1 MKGLEWWKRV
11 VFYQICPRS
20 FADSNGDGI
29 GDLNGIIQ
37 HLDYLQ
43 DLGIDAIWMSP
54 HYPSLLL
61 DFGYD
66 VSDYLSVAPEYGD
79 LEDFKRL
86 LGELHSRG
94 MYLIIDFVLNHTS
107 ENHSWF
113 LESRSSLKSP
123 KRDWYIWRDGKDEE
137 PPNNWY
143 SWFGGPAWEF
153 DSLTQQYYYHFFL
166 KQQPDL
172 NWRNP
177 EVKKA
182 MMNTMRYWME
192 IGVDGFRLDSI
203 GMIYEDP
210 KLTNQDSGI
219 SQRALYQLSRKAKTG
234 LQKIAVAHTSQKM
247 FQHQMDLSDIHGLM
261 RELRNVVDEY
271 PNKVLVG
278 ETELM
283 NYYGLD
289 NDELHLIFNFPLTRL
304 LKLTPSNI
312 RQNQH
317 CRLRHLPKG
326 AWPCNTL
333 GNHDTSR
340 ILSRYGDGKN
350 HCAMGRLFLALLL
363 TLPGTPFLYYGEEI
377 GMMDISIDDVNN
389 ILDGIALWTYQMEI
403 EELGSSVGKALES
416 ALKVARDKCRS
427 PMQWDN
433 SINGGF
439 CPIHV
444 EPWMPIH
451 PNHFNGIN
459 VDEQTKDPGS
469 LLNSYR
475 SLIRIRKKNPVL
487 IFGNFKIIG
496 SPKGCLAFFREDLG
510 EKKRYL
516 VVLNMSKRSLTYK
529 LPSYY
534 RMEETIFSA
543 NAKEEIKKDSD
554 LIQLAPYGIHISLPK
569 RRQES

>member
-1 MKGLEWWKRV
+1 MKKLEWWKRA

-29 GDLNGIIQ
+29 GDLKGIIQ

-43 DLGIDAIWMSP
+43 DLGIDAVWMTP
-54 HYPSLLL
+54 HYPSPFL

-66 VSDYLSVAPEYGD
+66 VSDYLSVAPEYGN

-86 LGELHSRG
+86 LSEVHSRG
-94 MYLIIDFVLNHTS
+94 LYLIIDFVLNHTS
-107 ENHSWF
+107 DKHSWF
-113 LESRSSLKSP
+113 VESRSSLINP
-123 KRDWYIWRDGKDEE
+123 KRDWYIWRNGRNNE

-153 DSLTQQYYYHFFL
+153 DPFTRQYYYHFFM

-177 EVKKA
+177 EVKQA
-182 MMNTMRYWME
+182 MIDTMRYWLE
-192 IGVDGFRLDSI
+192 IGVDGFRLDAI
-203 GMIYEDP
+203 GMVYEDS
-210 KLTNQDSGI
+210 KLTNQESGM
-219 SQRALYQLSRKAKTG
+219 SQLGLYQLSRRAKTG
-234 LQKIAVAHTSQKM
+234 HQRRVAARISNKM
-247 FQHQMDLSDIHGLM
+247 FRYQMDLPDNHGLM

-289 NDELHLIFNFPLTRL
+289 NDEIHLIFNFPLMRL
-304 LKLTPSNI
+304 IKLTPSSI
-312 RQNQH
+312 RQNQYR
-317 CRLRHLPKG
+317 RLKQLPND

-340 ILSRYGDGKN
+340 ILNRYGYGNN

-377 GMMDISIDDVNN
+377 GMMDISIDNVKN
-389 ILDGIALWTYQMEI
+389 IFDEIALWTYRMEV
-403 EELGSSVGKALES
+403 EELGNSEGEALKS
-416 ALKVARDKCRS
+416 ALIAARDKSRN

-439 CPIHV
+439 CPPHAK
-444 EPWMPIH
+444 PWLPIH
-451 PNHFNGIN
+451 PNHFNGVN
-459 VDEQTKDPGS
+459 VDEQTKDPQS

-475 SLIRIRKKNPVL
+475 LLIRIRKKNPAL
-487 IFGNFKIIG
+487 INGDFRIIK
-496 SPKGCLAFFREDLG
+496 SPKGCLAFFREVPG
-510 EKKRYL
+510 KKYKYL
-516 VVLNMSKRSLTYK
+516 IVLNMGKITNTYK
-529 LPSYY
+529 LPHSYE
-534 RMEETIFSA
+534 MNETIYSA
-543 NAKEEIKKDSD
+543 NIKEERNKESD
-554 LIQLAPYGIHISLPK
+554 VIHLAPYGIYIGLI
-569 RRQES
+569 RRSR